1 MKFSDDAFHPK
12 AAMPDQ
18 QRLALTALRA
28 RIKAIEE
35 GGPGDSVF
43 EALER
48 QAEWRAMC
56 HFAGALEWVTGD
68 RVDFANAAAELDRLV
83 FESLLASEARPGSQE
98 PPAGR
103 APGRA
108 KR

>member
-1 MKFSDDAFHPK
+1 MNLVKDALHPK
-12 AAMPDQ
+12 AKLPGE